1 VNPLPGAAQP
11 PGTADPT
18 DLLPRPI
25 AHRCAAVLADT
36 GADVADARFVTADL
50 GAGPELAV
58 LVRSAGLGAAADLRD
73 ELLAAVGSDA
83 RCPVVIVAEDAM
95 IPDALTS
102 QPGAAILVAPD
113 QPGVY
118 RWVPPATQT
127 EVALAAVLAE
137 GLGRTQVSMSDNF
150 LDLGGDSLTA
160 IGVAFGFRAR
170 TGTRLPLDALFE
182 AATIA
187 DLVRLAEDGAS

>member
-1 VNPLPGAAQP
+1 
-11 PGTADPT
+11 
-18 DLLPRPI
+18 
-25 AHRCAAVLADT
+25 VLANT
-36 GADVADARFVTADL
+36 NADVADARFVTADL

-73 ELLAAVGSDA
+73 ELLAAVGSDT

-95 IPDALTS
+95 IPDAMTS
-102 QPGAAILVAPD
+102 RADTAILVAPD

-118 RWVPPATQT
+118 RWVPPATRT
-127 EVALAAVLAE
+127 EVALAEVLAE

-160 IGVAFGFRAR
+160 IGVAFGFRTR

-187 DLVRLAEDGAS
+187 DLVKFAEEGAS